1 MHQLFKVSSGADRPS
16 FLLKK
21 KKLEKIFYQ
30 HMFSVMFRS
39 LFHSVIPKIRPSYCK
54 SNSAA
59 QKLQHPMAILV
70 FTSNFSSHTKRWSSF
85 YWDHI
90 NWSVKTSHRAAWPW
104 IWSACPIRWGV
115 SFCLRSNDPK
125 LCKHYCQLGMNLWM
139 KICINNTPENHKVM
153 LIKHISFNV
162 HKICKSSLISIL
174 FTMIW

>member
-1 MHQLFKVSSGADRPS
+1 MALPHKSGGLEPQSSIRFSVKHLSTVFYTYLKVILPTLHQLFKVSSGADRSS

-70 FTSNFSSHTKRWSSF
+70 FTSNFSSHTKR
-85 YWDHI
+85 
-90 NWSVKTSHRAAWPW
+90 
-104 IWSACPIRWGV
+104 
-115 SFCLRSNDPK
+115 
-125 LCKHYCQLGMNLWM
+125 
-139 KICINNTPENHKVM
+139 
-153 LIKHISFNV
+153 
-162 HKICKSSLISIL
+162 
-174 FTMIW
+174 